1 MADGLSGITSG
12 MDWGAL
18 IEKSIEKARKP
29 AAQWEKQVDTLEL
42 KKEIYGNVSSAFYTL
57 RNTLT
62 TLKLETTFLKKQAE
76 LQSLTT
82 GRDAASIMKATVK
95 PEAAI
100 SQWNIDVKKIAT
112 TQSQM
117 SDRVD
122 SVSTALGLEGKFRV
136 YVGQQHAD
144 VIVAKTDT
152 LRDINQKIGKLKDQY
167 GQDLAVEAMI
177 LDNHLV
183 IKSRNSGLG
192 TTAKKLGEKLTVAG
206 YTDTY
211 LPKTSDGSY
220 AERLTSLTSGGNT
233 YTNGIDYTYNKE
245 NGVITWLG
253 DQRVAPGATVTAVT
267 NNGETL
273 TAPITENTYL
283 PRSNTGSYPQQ
294 LLSVTSG
301 ANTYLEG
308 THYTYNKNDGVINWV
323 ASKKPPAGTEI
334 DLVYTDQVNLAKTA
348 GNTEQLPPLLSGGS
362 FADIVFSIKDED
374 SIVYT
379 QGTDFSVDAAGEITW
394 LAGARPAANKNY
406 TVTLGDATAYGTDY
420 NKFYLEALD
429 SSTVL
434 AQMGLDKAANRV
446 EAEDAELVVNG
457 VTVTRSSNNI
467 TDLIANVTLDLVGKG
482 EIVLNVTQDGKDA
495 VEGTQKFIDAYNEL
509 MTLISDLLAEKK
521 ASTTGKDKDTVFGL
535 FHGDPLLWSIQSQM
549 RNLIMNPVSNIS
561 SAVATNKFIHPAAS
575 LNMTGSFYITTGG
588 KRTRIDVAKTDSL
601 EDIRRS
607 VAEATNQITK
617 DGTAI
622 NDDSMPFSVSIRN
635 GQLVINSTSNK
646 SGISTSTHTL
656 ERKAGRDYDY
666 LPFAY
671 EKNPP
676 FDGTLTITSKGK
688 IHTEGVD
695 FEIVNVQ
702 DDGSKLIQSRVVWL
716 GANRPQDGDMF
727 NVDHTY
733 RQNAVGVSEIEV
745 EGGDLFRLGFHRDN
759 SGTGINSAG
768 ITTESAN
775 YGKSGLL
782 EFDSDKLIAAMTEN
796 PQTLS
801 NLMTTF
807 MRQVDTYIGNIVD
820 SSSNIVGG
828 VTAIKGRMA
837 SKVNLIDDQI
847 ATLTKQI
854 NNLDKTLQ
862 ARQESLYKRYSDMET
877 AMYKLSQQLSSM
889 QSFFSA
895 SGTTK

>member
-1 MADGLSGITSG
+1 MADGISGITSG

-18 IEKSIEKARKP
+18 IESTIEKARKP
-29 AAQWEKQVDTLEL
+29 AVQWEKQVDTLEL
-42 KKEIYGNVSSAFYTL
+42 KKEIYGNVSSAFFSL
-57 RNTLT
+57 RGTLT

-82 GRDAASIMKATVK
+82 GRDAASIMKVTVK
-95 PEAAI
+95 PEAVI

-112 TQSQM
+112 TQSQT
-117 SDRVD
+117 SDRMD
-122 SVSTALGLEGKFRV
+122 SVSTALGLEGKFRI

-144 VIVAKTDT
+144 VVVAKTDT
-152 LRDINQKIGKLKDQY
+152 LRDINQKIGKLKDQT
-167 GQDLAVEAMI
+167 GQSLAVEAII
-177 LDNHLV
+177 LDNRLV
-183 IKSRNSGLG
+183 IKSSNSGLG
-192 TTAKKLGEKLTVAG
+192 TTAKKPGETLTVADN
-206 YTDTY
+206 TTTTY
-211 LPKTSDGSY
+211 LPKTSNGIY
-220 AERLTSLTSGGNT
+220 PETLTSVISGANT
-233 YTNGIDYTYNKE
+233 YKKDIDYTYDNAS
-245 NGVITWLG
+245 GVITWIG
-253 DQRVAPGATVTAVT
+253 DKKSTVGSSITVVGD
-267 NNGETL
+267 GETL
-273 TAPITENTYL
+273 TASTTESTFL
-283 PRSNTGSYPQQ
+283 PRTNTGSYPPQ
-294 LLSVTSG
+294 LLSLTSG
-301 ANTYLEG
+301 ANTYLDG
-308 THYTYNKNDGVINWV
+308 VHYTYDKDNGVINWL
-323 ASKKPPAGTEI
+323 ASKKPAAGTEI
-334 DLVYTDQVNLAKTA
+334 DLLYTDQVNLTKTA

-362 FADIVFSIKDED
+362 FADIVFSIKDQD
-374 SIVYT
+374 GVIYT
-379 QGTDFSVDAAGEITW
+379 QGTDFSVDAAGEVTW
-394 LAGARPAANKNY
+394 LTATRPATDKTY
-406 TVTLGDATAYGTDY
+406 TVTLGDAAAYGTDY

-429 SSTVL
+429 NSTVL

-446 EAEDAELVVNG
+446 DAEDAELVVNG
-457 VTVTRSSNNI
+457 VTVIRSSNNI

-482 EIVLNVTQDGKDA
+482 EIVLNVTQDGKEA

-509 MTLISDLLAEKK
+509 MTLINDLLAEKR
-521 ASTTGKDKDTVFGL
+521 ASTTGKDEDTVFGL

-561 SAVATNKFIHPAAS
+561 SAVATNKFIHPATS
-575 LNMTGSFYITTGG
+575 LDMTGSFYITTGG

-607 VAEATNQITK
+607 IAEATNQITK

-622 NDDSMPFSVSIRN
+622 SDDSMPFSVSIRN
-635 GQLVINSTSNK
+635 GQLVINSTNNK
-646 SGISTSTHTL
+646 AGVSTSTHTL
-656 ERKAGRDYDY
+656 ARKAGQDYDY

-676 FDGTLTITSKGK
+676 FDGKLTITSKDK
-688 IHTEGVD
+688 IYTEGVD
-695 FEIVNVQ
+695 FEVVNVQ
-702 DDGSKLIQSRVVWL
+702 EDGSKLIQSRVVWL

-727 NVDHTY
+727 NVDHTFN
-733 RQNAVGVSEIEV
+733 QNAVGVSEIKV

-759 SGTGINSAG
+759 SGTAISSAG

-782 EFDSDKLIAAMTEN
+782 EFDSDKMIAAMTEN
-796 PQTLS
+796 PQALS

-807 MRQVDTYIGNIVD
+807 MRQMDTYIGNIVD

-828 VTAIKGRMA
+828 ITAIKGRMA

-854 NNLDKTLQ
+854 NNLDKTLA